1 MFYFLYFHYFYHSSY
16 TVISIIK
23 DTSDLDFAA
32 FEAAWS
38 ERAWDESWKVC
49 TSVSHGQCLIHA
61 GKKTE

>member
-1 MFYFLYFHYFYHSSY
+1 MFYFLYFPYFYHSSS
-16 TVISIIK
+16 TAISIIK

-38 ERAWDESWKVC
+38 VRAWDESGKVC
-49 TSVSHGQCLIHA
+49 TNVSHGQCPIHA